1 MRFWNWLSAARHVD
15 RKLPLLKKHRT
26 VFMAWHRL
34 NKTQFCVSST
44 RKCVFGAVRRRSNTQ
59 KCAYWCAAGSTKHS
73 SVFWPCLPAE
83 GRPCL
88 FTGAARPLPPPVT
101 IGREPVTLQA
111 QPVAAGR
118 RAGRTGWLPSPVVGL
133 ADIRMVIHL
142 VSQMDKRMDNL
153 TAMHFD
159 VFLCNFMW
167 LNICR

>member
-1 MRFWNWLSAARHVD
+1 MFSERFDAAAI
-15 RKLPLLKKHRT
+15 HRSVLIGVPWAQRNT
-26 VFMAWHRL
+26 VLCSGRAFRP
-34 NKTQFCVSST
+34 K
-44 RKCVFGAVRRRSNTQ
+44 AVRACSLAQ
-59 KCAYWCAAGSTKHS
+59 P
-73 SVFWPCLPAE
+73 VPLP
-83 GRPCL
+83 
-88 FTGAARPLPPPVT
+88 PPPVT

-118 RAGRTGWLPSPVVGL
+118 RAGRTGQRPSPVVGL

-167 LNICR
+167 LKIADRLVEFTLQFDGGKR